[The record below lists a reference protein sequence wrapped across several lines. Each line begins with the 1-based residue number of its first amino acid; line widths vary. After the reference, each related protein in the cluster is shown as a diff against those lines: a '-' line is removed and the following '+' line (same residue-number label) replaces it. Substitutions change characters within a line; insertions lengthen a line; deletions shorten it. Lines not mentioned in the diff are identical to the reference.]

1 MEEINLVARST
12 GMNETKKPASTH
24 WNSFPDCAGLELSAP
39 QGGRPEEGFGLNAD
53 LNFGRQLL
61 SGKDVSFRL
70 GVRSGSLRVELD
82 RCQIVG
88 TRFAMR
94 DQPATVHREVKREET
109 ESKSVETK
117 GLLAARLGLSGSG
130 PTGEAKLSGSA
141 SGRRAIEETAS
152 YREERTEEIQKVTAR
167 GTNCQAITI
176 SGQTGACRGR
186 EPAWKGV
193 GRDR

>member
-1 MEEINLVARST
+1 
-12 GMNETKKPASTH
+12 
-24 WNSFPDCAGLELSAP
+24 
-39 QGGRPEEGFGLNAD
+39 
-53 LNFGRQLL
+53 
-61 SGKDVSFRL
+61 
-70 GVRSGSLRVELD
+70 
-82 RCQIVG
+82 
-88 TRFAMR
+88 MR

-176 SGQTGACRGR
+176 SGQPGAVQRYPPPIG
-186 EPAWKGV
+186 AV
-193 GRDR
+193 ISDRFGFAGPRV